1 MQSTPCKALIA
12 DDEDQLRTYLR
23 RLLGEVWPDL
33 EICAEAGNGQ
43 EAMAAVERCKPQVA
57 FLDIRM
63 PGLSGLQVAERI
75 AASCHIVFVTAYD
88 DFAVEAF
95 EREAVD
101 YLLKPVGRERLIRTV
116 ERLKQRLAKAS
127 APSVQTVEWMRA
139 LIDRATLSPAATFLQ
154 WLRVQHGNGIQLIA
168 VPEVIYFQA
177 RDKYTAVITKTG
189 ESLIRKGIRELAI
202 ELDPDRFCQIHR
214 GTIVNLS
221 QVERVSRSLTGR
233 GVIRLK
239 HRPET
244 LVVSRSFLPFFKQM

>member
-1 MQSTPCKALIA
+1 MQPTTIKALIA
-12 DDEDQLRTYLR
+12 DDEAQLRTYLR
-23 RLLGEVWPDL
+23 RLLGEVWPEL

-43 EAMAAVERCKPQVA
+43 EAVVAVERCKPAVA

-63 PGLSGLQVAERI
+63 PGFSGLQVAERI

-95 EREAVD
+95 EQEAVD
-101 YLLKPVGRERLIRTV
+101 YLLNPVARERLVRT
-116 ERLKQRLAKAS
+116 
-127 APSVQTVEWMRA
+127 
-139 LIDRATLSPAATFLQ
+139 
-154 WLRVQHGNGIQLIA
+154 
-168 VPEVIYFQA
+168 
-177 RDKYTAVITKTG
+177 
-189 ESLIRKGIRELAI
+189 

-221 QVERVSRSLTGR
+221 QIEGVSRSLTGR

-244 LVVSRSFLPFFKQM
+244 LVVSRSYLHFFKQM